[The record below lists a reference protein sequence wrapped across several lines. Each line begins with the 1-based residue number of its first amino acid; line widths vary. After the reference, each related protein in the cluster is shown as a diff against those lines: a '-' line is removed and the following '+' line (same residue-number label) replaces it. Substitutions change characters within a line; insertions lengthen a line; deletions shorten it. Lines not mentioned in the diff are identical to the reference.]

1 MKKLLLGAM
10 LAAAC
15 ITTDVNAG
23 LFRSNKDKIEVDA
36 TLKDYA
42 GKNYEEVSRNIINHI
57 NDLKTAISTI
67 KTDKNNKTILKT
79 KIQID
84 SKETKTATKILD
96 VIIEE
101 SEEIYKFFKSM
112 TKKDRRTD
120 IAKKGKRATT
130 AAGELLK
137 SLKALKGSES
147 TWKSFKDELKT
158 SILTTADE
166 LKSFAENAIEGTY
179 ITKKGKGEELNV
191 KALLTSLSTSF
202 ESIRG
207 LFADEPSSVGTDQ
220 NQPNNENL
228 LNNNAGNGENTPILI
243 ENNNQ
248 SQSSNEAPSD
258 NNGGNTNTASQ
269 NQPNKNNSLKQ
280 RRL

>member
-15 ITTDVNAG
+15 ITTDVDARRAKHKN
-23 LFRSNKDKIEVDA
+23 EVHEV
-36 TLKDYA
+36 LINYA
-42 GKNYEEVSRNIINHI
+42 GGKYEQRSTNIV
-57 NDLKTAISTI
+57 
-67 KTDKNNKTILKT
+67 NKI
-79 KIQID
+79 
-84 SKETKTATKILD
+84 
-96 VIIEE
+96 
-101 SEEIYKFFKSM
+101 
-112 TKKDRRTD
+112 
-120 IAKKGKRATT
+120 
-130 AAGELLK
+130 GELAEK
-137 SLKALKGSES
+137 SGM
-147 TWKSFKDELKT
+147 FK
-158 SILTTADE
+158 
-166 LKSFAENAIEGTY
+166 
-179 ITKKGKGEELNV
+179 TKKGKIYDFKKSKDKTTKKILDGIAKKLREISKFFESMQKKDSKSNIVDKGEKATHAAGDLKDSLEAWRNLNSPAWQSFKKEFEREIREIANEVLDLAKETKPGKIPTRSKKELDV
-191 KALLTSLSTSF
+191 QTLLASLSTSF

-258 NNGGNTNTASQ
+258 NNGGNANTASQ